1 MEDLSDK
8 VTQDLINKFLI
19 SDSQELR
26 EIFQAIDTDKSNSL
40 TLSEV
45 GGEIISVNI
54 CCNHF
59 KQQGRSF
66 LEIHH

>member
-45 GGEIISVNI
+45 GDKIMYLSK
-54 CCNHF
+54 H
-59 KQQGRSF
+59 
-66 LEIHH
+66 LL

>member
-59 KQQGRSF
+59 
-66 LEIHH
+66 